1 MRFLCLIVLGSLLTT
16 AANAQ
21 NGANRSFV
29 LNEAKPYVYIAF
41 DHAGNRK
48 PLGHGETKH
57 GLWLKFVNN
66 CRVPVT
72 LATFE
77 LGTGDPGIGVFH
89 DVVPYQAG
97 GVKGIPGPQEQA
109 PSKAAR
115 EEPPI
120 QAMTP
125 PEGYSGEV
133 SSTTTVVSGESVLFS
148 VPSNHL
154 SPNWY
159 LRVRFMLAVS
169 PSRIG
174 DQPYSYADFRWEQLP
189 DAVKLLKK

>member
-1 MRFLCLIVLGSLLTT
+1 MRLFCLIVVGLLS

-21 NGANRSFV
+21 NGTSRSFV
-29 LNEAKPYVYIAF
+29 LNKAKPYVYIAF

-48 PLGHGETKH
+48 PLGQGENEQ
-57 GLWLKFVNN
+57 GFWLKFVNN

-77 LGTGDPGIGVFH
+77 PGTGDPGTGVLY
-89 DVVPYQAG
+89 DVVPYQAS
-97 GVKGIPGPQEQA
+97 GVKGFPGPQVET

-115 EEPPI
+115 DAPSTPD
-120 QAMTP
+120 TKP
-125 PEGYSGEV
+125 PEGYSAEV
-133 SSTTTVVSGESVLFS
+133 SSMTTVAPGESVLFS

-159 LRVRFMLAVS
+159 IRVRFILAVS
-169 PSRIG
+169 PTRIG

-189 DAVKLLKK
+189 DSVKLLKK

>member
-1 MRFLCLIVLGSLLTT
+1 MRFLCLIVVGLLS

-21 NGANRSFV
+21 NKASQSFV
-29 LNEAKPYVYIAF
+29 LNGAKPYVYIGF

-48 PLGHGETKH
+48 PLGQGEN
-57 GLWLKFVNN
+57 GRGFWLKFVNN

-77 LGTGDPGIGVFH
+77 TGTSDPGIGLLH
-89 DVVPYQAG
+89 DVVPYQAS
-97 GVKGIPGPQEQA
+97 GVKGVSGPQTET
-109 PSKAAR
+109 PSKVAGDGSS
-115 EEPPI
+115 EP
-120 QAMTP
+120 ATKP
-125 PEGYSGEV
+125 PEGYTAEV
-133 SSTTTVVSGESVLFS
+133 SSMTTVAPGESVLFS

-169 PSRIG
+169 PNRIG

-189 DAVKLLKK
+189 DTVKMLKK